1 MNLVSLNVTNWYE
14 LISGIAKNNFKE
26 IQIGFP
32 FETIV
37 VGGKLVDDVYDQ
49 LKLESVQTKSGEV
62 RECLFL
68 FYFISV
74 LIFWFPLYFVC
85 VCVCVCVFLKKVAL
99 GLCNYCCMKICDFI

>member
-1 MNLVSLNVTNWYE
+1 M
-14 LISGIAKNNFKE
+14 KE

-37 VGGKLVDDVYDQ
+37 VGGKLVDDVCDQ
-49 LKLESVQTKSGEV
+49 LKLELVQTKSGEV

-85 VCVCVCVFLKKVAL
+85 VCVFLKKVAL
-99 GLCNYCCMKICDFI
+99 GLRNHCCMKICDFI